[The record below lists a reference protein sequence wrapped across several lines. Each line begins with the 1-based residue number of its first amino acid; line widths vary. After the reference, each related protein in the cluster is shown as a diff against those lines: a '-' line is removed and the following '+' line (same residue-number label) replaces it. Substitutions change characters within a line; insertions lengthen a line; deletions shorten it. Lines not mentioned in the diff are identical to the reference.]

1 MSSMVTPGMVCSL
14 SSLILTNERLVLRT
28 LTNERRV
35 LPDQHSV
42 DALVLP
48 VDKELG
54 HHHHVLGV
62 HGAVSDPVFL
72 TNERKVL
79 RVLTNERRV
88 VSITWARGWGVLTM
102 NSLVSLS

>member
-14 SSLILTNERLVLRT
+14 SSLILTNERLVLIV

-42 DALVLP
+42 NALVLP
-48 VDKELG
+48 IDKELG

-62 HGAVSDPVFL
+62 HSAIGDPVFL

-79 RVLTNERRV
+79 RVLTNE
-88 VSITWARGWGVLTM
+88 G
-102 NSLVSLS
+102 

>member
-1 MSSMVTPGMVCSL
+1 MVTPGMVCSL

-28 LTNERRV
+28 LTSERGV

-42 DALVLP
+42 DSLVLP

-62 HGAVSDPVFL
+62 HGAVGDPVFL
-72 TNERKVL
+72 TNEKKVL
-79 RVLTNERRV
+79 NVLINERRV
-88 VSITWARGWGVLTM
+88 LPGPGGGAC
-102 NSLVSLS
+102 